1 MTDAPPPTGQPN
13 EQPGQPGQPQQPYQ
27 QPSQPQQPYAPGAYQ
42 QPAAAQPL
50 SPSDEKLWST
60 LTHVGGILF
69 SFVVPLITYL
79 VFKDRGPFVREHTR
93 QALNFTLTMLIAYV
107 AGSILTVIVVGG
119 LVVFAAWVL
128 SIIFGIM
135 AAVAANKG
143 EMYRYPLAIQFIK

>member
-13 EQPGQPGQPQQPYQ
+13 EQPGQPGQPPQQG
-27 QPSQPQQPYAPGAYQ
+27 QPGQPQQPYAPGAYQ

-50 SPSDEKLWST
+50 SPSDEKLYSV
-60 LTHVGGILF
+60 LTHVGGIVF
-69 SFVVPLITYL
+69 NFIVPLITYL

-93 QALNFTLTMLIAYV
+93 QALNFTLTMAIGYIAGAVLSVIGIGVLI
-107 AGSILTVIVVGG
+107 SL
-119 LVVFAAWVL
+119 AAWVL

-143 EMYRYPLAIQFIK
+143 QMYKYPVSIQFIK

>member
-1 MTDAPPPTGQPN
+1 MTDAPPPPGQPN
-13 EQPGQPGQPQQPYQ
+13 EQPGQPQQPYQ
-27 QPSQPQQPYAPGAYQ
+27 QPGAYQ
-42 QPAAAQPL
+42 QPQQPL
-50 SPSDEKLWST
+50 SPQDEKLWST

-79 VFKDRGPFVREHTR
+79 VFKDRGPFVREHTK

-107 AGSILTVIVVGG
+107 AGTILTVIVIGG

-135 AAVAANKG
+135 AAIAANKG
-143 EMYRYPLAIQFIK
+143 EMYKYPLAIPFIK